1 MVDMTRRIVLTG
13 ALTVAA
19 LPALAQGNLLQQGKG
34 LLDSISKG
42 GGGSSGGSALSQ
54 VKVGKGL
61 KEALQVGSENVVGQ
75 LGATNGFFTDEIV
88 KILLPDWLE
97 TVRSTLSRVGQSD
110 MLDDLT
116 LRMNRGAEQAT
127 AQVKPLFWDSIEA
140 MTLQDVMDIYNG
152 PDDAATQYFRRTM
165 NDPLHTKMKPIVDT
179 SLSDV
184 GAIQSY
190 ESTVSQYKSIPFV
203 PDVKGDIVEHVLDKA
218 FDGIFHYIGVEE
230 AAIRNNASARVTPLL
245 QEVFG

>member
-1 MVDMTRRIVLTG
+1 MVDVTRRIVLTG

-19 LPALAQGNLLQQGKG
+19 MPALAQGNLLQQGKG

-54 VKVGKGL
+54 VKIGKGL
-61 KEALQVGSENVVGQ
+61 KEALEVASSTVVGQ
-75 LGATNGFFTDEIV
+75 LGANDGFFADEIA

-97 TVRSTLSRVGQSD
+97 TVRKTLSRVGQSG

-127 AQVKPLFWDSIEA
+127 SQVKPLFWDAIEQ

-165 NDPLHTKMKPIVDT
+165 NDPLHAKMKPIVDT
-179 SLSDV
+179 SLNDV
-184 GAIQSY
+184 GAIQTY
-190 ESTVSQYKSIPFV
+190 EQTISQYKSIPFV
-203 PDVKGDIVEHVLDKA
+203 PDVKGDLVEHVLDKA
-218 FDGIFHYIGVEE
+218 FDAIFHYIGVEE
-230 AAIRNNASARVTPLL
+230 AAIRNQSVKRVTPLL